1 MSKPVNMNVW
11 RDRPKSVLVKEIMS
25 SFNISLPEIA
35 KAFGTSVSYVNTKLS
50 RNSFSFE
57 DLLLL
62 LYLADLKINIVT
74 DSGDVW
80 KTVSFEELY
89 PEDAASVDKVKGVHE
104 KYLQLR
110 SELAE
115 MKKLYGF
122 KD

>member
-25 SFNISLPEIA
+25 SFDISLPEIA
-35 KAFGTSVSYVNTKLS
+35 KAFGT
-50 RNSFSFE
+50 
-57 DLLLL
+57 
-62 LYLADLKINIVT
+62 
-74 DSGDVW
+74 
-80 KTVSFEELY
+80 TVSLEELY
-89 PEDAASVDKVKGVHE
+89 PEDAASVDKVKGVRD
-104 KYLQLR
+104 KYLQLK